1 MTVNEMITSFSQY
14 YDKMT
19 NLAAPG
25 YEDSEILLFLNNA
38 QDNFIK
44 SRMFGDNFQPP
55 KFEDNQKRVEDLRP
69 LIKYTVIESVY
80 MSESPDFTRSYS
92 CSHPGDLMFLI
103 DIDARISRTEPVVT
117 KKYMRCDFVRME
129 NARKFDTTPFNKP
142 YFKRPKYYIETGKIY
157 IIFDAYTVGCHDSD
171 HYIRMRYI
179 KVPTELVASG
189 EETSCDLKDY
199 ARQEIVDIAVREAM
213 QVSQD
218 QRFETKVIEEKNVK
232 TQ

>member
-44 SRMFGDNFQPP
+44 ARTFGDNFQPP
-55 KFEDNQKRVEDLRP
+55 AFEDNQKRVSDVRP
-69 LIKYTVIESVY
+69 LVTVFKTES
-80 MSESPDFTRSYS
+80 FTDDDSYAKARILS
-92 CSHPGDLMFLI
+92 IPAALMFVLSMT
-103 DIDARISRTEPVVT
+103 AKVTRTEPVAT
-117 KKYMRCDFVRME
+117 SAYAGCDFIRREDAV
-129 NARKFDTTPFNKP
+129 KFDVTALNKP
-142 YFKRPKYYIETGKIY
+142 FFLRPKFFIEGSNATIMV
-157 IIFDAYTVGCHDSD
+157 DAYTGYYCDTS
-171 HYIRMRYI
+171 YPCELTYI
-179 KVPTELVASG
+179 KIPTTLIAG
-189 EETSCDLKDY
+189 GLCDLEAY
-199 ARQEIVDIAVREAM
+199 THQEIVDIAVREAM

-218 QRFETKVIEEKNVK
+218 QRFETKVIEEKSVK